1 VFGLSLVSG
10 GFDLILSVSLFWRS
24 KFINIAVPGTIDERE
39 INTKRVLNPWER
51 NENHTLCLNS
61 ARAVGCSVVN
71 IGTQDLAEGRVC
83 FALLGFLILL
93 MFRLLYKIVT
103 IECFSCF
110 AQPHLVL
117 GLISQLIK
125 VHTCFSIF
133 IFLLCICAFDD
144 LLTNVGNCR
153 FSSSLIS
160 V

>member
-1 VFGLSLVSG
+1 MFGLSLVSG

-24 KFINIAVPGTIDERE
+24 KFINIAVPGTIDERA

-83 FALLGFLILL
+83 FAWFLILL
-93 MFRLLYKIVT
+93 MFRMLYKIVT

-110 AQPHLVL
+110 VQPHLVL

-133 IFLLCICAFDD
+133 IFLCICAFDD

-153 FSSSLIS
+153 FSSSLIL